1 MLAFI
6 EVYAEPKDLG
16 VAPSAALDHEI
27 LHAVILTHHRLSAK
41 PELRFSLILVLY
53 FGGGRAEAGRLPN
66 AWNRA
71 FSFRH
76 RGSVGSRIDEPDCLS
91 ALSKRVRG
99 SCLPAELHSF
109 AEGPAIKPPGVF
121 SLPCSPH
128 AANYKRRKFSARA
141 LPVFRTWPS
150 SKPRRMPC

>member
-6 EVYAEPKDLG
+6 EVYAEPKDLS

-66 AWNRA
+66 
-71 FSFRH
+71 
-76 RGSVGSRIDEPDCLS
+76 VE
-91 ALSKRVRG
+91 
-99 SCLPAELHSF
+99 
-109 AEGPAIKPPGVF
+109 PGVF
-121 SLPCSPH
+121 FPPPGLCRVSD
-128 AANYKRRKFSARA
+128 RRA
-141 LPVFRTWPS
+141 
-150 SKPRRMPC
+150 